1 MEALAGLR
9 KITEKRYEKTDYS
22 YFSGNDAPSLLLRS
36 GCGQRNRD
44 DVDRRKRGCNVRAF
58 YTKEIKDDPSD
69 PYSGFIKEICEAV
82 VEDWQGSESENFE
95 GFFKNGNCTHY
106 FLYDLNGDGVEEMLL
121 GKWVKVGHYTD
132 DPNPPTALK
141 PYFVCTLKDGEVEYM
156 AFDSLH
162 WSEFIYDRVLYSN
175 GLVMTTYG
183 NENKPSCFFAA
194 FDGTSLVMKDNVYYF
209 ASDDTYYY
217 GYDNVITEEEYHRR
231 IDEAIGDA
239 TPVEIEWK
247 RIDEYG
253 Q

>member
-1 MEALAGLR
+1 MKKLIILILAAIGF
-9 KITEKRYEKTDYS
+9 ITC
-22 YFSGNDAPSLLLRS
+22 FS
-36 GCGQRNRD
+36 GCGSPTQTD
-44 DVDRRKRGCNVRAF
+44 ETTAVGTKGGEALTEKGTIPF

-95 GFFKNGNCTHY
+95 GFFKNRYCTHY

-156 AFDSLH
+156 DFDSLH

-183 NENKPSCFFAA
+183 NEKKPSCFFAA

>member
-1 MEALAGLR
+1 MKKAVLL
-9 KITEKRYEKTDYS
+9 ITVI
-22 YFSGNDAPSLLLRS
+22 LLLLLCS
-36 GCGQRNRD
+36 CGSDVGKETQTTLIDASAAETSAKSD
-44 DVDRRKRGCNVRAF
+44 DIPF

-69 PYSGFIKEICEAV
+69 PYSGYIKKYCERV
-82 VEDWQGSESENFE
+82 VSRFMEEGLSDFE
-95 GFFKNGNCTHY
+95 WYMRQIPYMYYCF
-106 FLYDLNGDGVEEMLL
+106 YDLNGDGVEEMLL
-121 GKWVKVGHYTD
+121 GDWKKVGKYTD
-132 DPNPPTALK
+132 NLGSPRELK
-141 PYFVCTLKDGEVEYM
+141 LSAVAILKNGEVQYM
-156 AFDSLH
+156 NFDDLY

-183 NENKPSCFFAA
+183 NEKKPSCFFAA

>member
-1 MEALAGLR
+1 MKKLTILILA
-9 KITEKRYEKTDYS
+9 
-22 YFSGNDAPSLLLRS
+22 AMLLLLCS
-36 GCGQRNRD
+36 CGADVGKETETAPIDASAAETSAKSD
-44 DVDRRKRGCNVRAF
+44 DIPF

-69 PYSGFIKEICEAV
+69 PYSGFIKEACEAV
-82 VEDWQGSESENFE
+82 VDGWQGLEAEDFE
-95 GFFKNGNCTHY
+95 GFFKNRYCTHY

-156 AFDSLH
+156 AFDSLY

-175 GLVMTTYG
+175 GLVMTTWG
-183 NENKPSCFFAA
+183 PEKNPSCIFAY
-194 FDGTSLVMKDNVYYF
+194 FDGKELKQKDF
-209 ASDDTYYY
+209 LFHLMPDDIYLEI
-217 GYDNVITEEEYHRR
+217 DESEMTEEEYHRR

>member
-1 MEALAGLR
+1 MKKAVLLIAVM
-9 KITEKRYEKTDYS
+9 
-22 YFSGNDAPSLLLRS
+22 LLLLLCS
-36 GCGQRNRD
+36 CGADVGKEAETTPIDASAAATSEKSD
-44 DVDRRKRGCNVRAF
+44 DIPF

-69 PYSGFIKEICEAV
+69 PYSGFIKEACEAV
-82 VEDWQGSESENFE
+82 VDGWQGLEAEDFE
-95 GFFKNGNCTHY
+95 DFFKNRYCTHY

-156 AFDSLH
+156 DFDSLY

-175 GLVMTTYG
+175 GLVMTTWG
-183 NENKPSCFFAA
+183 PEKNPSCIFAY
-194 FDGTSLVMKDNVYYF
+194 FDGKELKQKDF
-209 ASDDTYYY
+209 LFHLMPDDIYLEI
-217 GYDNVITEEEYHRR
+217 DESEMTEEEYHRR

-239 TPVEIEWK
+239 TPVEIEWR

>member
-1 MEALAGLR
+1 MKKAVLLIAVM
-9 KITEKRYEKTDYS
+9 
-22 YFSGNDAPSLLLRS
+22 LLLLLCS
-36 GCGQRNRD
+36 CGADVGKEAETTPIDASAAATSEKSD
-44 DVDRRKRGCNVRAF
+44 DIPF

-156 AFDSLH
+156 DFDSLY
-162 WSEFIYDRVLYSN
+162 WSEFIYDRVLFSN
-175 GLVMTTYG
+175 GLVMTTWG
-183 NENKPSCFFAA
+183 PEKNPSCIFAY
-194 FDGTSLVMKDNVYYF
+194 FDGKELKQKDF
-209 ASDDTYYY
+209 LFHLMPDDIYLEI
-217 GYDNVITEEEYHRR
+217 DESEMTEEEYHRR

>member
-1 MEALAGLR
+1 MKKLTILILAAIGFITCFNGCGSPTQTDETTAVGTKGGEAL
-9 KITEKRYEKTDYS
+9 TEKGTI
-22 YFSGNDAPSLLLRS
+22 P
-36 GCGQRNRD
+36 
-44 DVDRRKRGCNVRAF
+44 F

-69 PYSGFIKEICEAV
+69 PYSGFIKEACEAV
-82 VEDWQGSESENFE
+82 VDGWQGLEADDFE
-95 GFFKNGNCTHY
+95 GFFKNRYCTHY

-183 NENKPSCFFAA
+183 NEKNPSCFFAA

>member
-1 MEALAGLR
+1 MKKAVLLIAVM
-9 KITEKRYEKTDYS
+9 
-22 YFSGNDAPSLLLRS
+22 LLLLLCS
-36 GCGQRNRD
+36 CGADGGKEAETTPIDASAAATSEKSD
-44 DVDRRKRGCNVRAF
+44 DIPF

-69 PYSGFIKEICEAV
+69 PYSGYIKKYCERV
-82 VEDWQGSESENFE
+82 VSRFMEEGLSDFE
-95 GFFKNGNCTHY
+95 WYMRQIPYMYYCF
-106 FLYDLNGDGVEEMLL
+106 YDLNGDGVEEMLL
-121 GKWVKVGHYTD
+121 GDWRKVGKYTD
-132 DPNPPTALK
+132 DLDPPRERKLSA
-141 PYFVCTLKDGEVEYM
+141 VATLKDGEVEYM
-156 AFDSLH
+156 DFDSLH

-183 NENKPSCFFAA
+183 NEKKPSCFFAA

-239 TPVEIEWK
+239 TPVEIEWR

>member
-1 MEALAGLR
+1 MKKAVLLITVILLFLLCSCGADGGKEAETTPIDASAAA
-9 KITEKRYEKTDYS
+9 TSEKS
-22 YFSGNDAPSLLLRS
+22 
-36 GCGQRNRD
+36 D
-44 DVDRRKRGCNVRAF
+44 DIPF

-69 PYSGFIKEICEAV
+69 PYSGFIKEACEAV
-82 VEDWQGSESENFE
+82 VDGWQGLEAEDFE
-95 GFFKNGNCTHY
+95 DFFKNRYCTHY

-156 AFDSLH
+156 DFDSLY
-162 WSEFIYDRVLYSN
+162 WSEFIYDRVLFSN
-175 GLVMTTYG
+175 GLVMTTWG
-183 NENKPSCFFAA
+183 PEKNPSCIFAY
-194 FDGTSLVMKDNVYYF
+194 FDGKELKQNDFLFHLMP
-209 ASDDTYYY
+209 DDIYLEI
-217 GYDNVITEEEYHRR
+217 DESKMTEEEYHRR

>member
-1 MEALAGLR
+1 MKKAVLL
-9 KITEKRYEKTDYS
+9 IS
-22 YFSGNDAPSLLLRS
+22 VILLLLLCS
-36 GCGQRNRD
+36 CGADGGKETQTTLIDASAAETSEKSD
-44 DVDRRKRGCNVRAF
+44 DIPF

-82 VEDWQGSESENFE
+82 VEDWQGSEAEDFE
-95 GFFKNGNCTHY
+95 DFFKNRYCTHY

-156 AFDSLH
+156 DFDSLY

-175 GLVMTTYG
+175 GLVMTTWG
-183 NENKPSCFFAA
+183 PEKNPSCIFAY
-194 FDGTSLVMKDNVYYF
+194 FDGKELKQKDF
-209 ASDDTYYY
+209 LFHLMPDDIYLEI
-217 GYDNVITEEEYHRR
+217 DESEMTEEEYHRR

>member
-1 MEALAGLR
+1 MKKAVLL
-9 KITEKRYEKTDYS
+9 ITVI
-22 YFSGNDAPSLLLRS
+22 LLLLLCS
-36 GCGQRNRD
+36 CGAYVGKETETTLIDASAAATSEKSD
-44 DVDRRKRGCNVRAF
+44 DIPF

-69 PYSGFIKEICEAV
+69 PYSGYIKKYCERV
-82 VEDWQGSESENFE
+82 VSRFMEEGLSDFE
-95 GFFKNGNCTHY
+95 WYMRQIPYMYYCF
-106 FLYDLNGDGVEEMLL
+106 YDLNGDGVEEMLL
-121 GKWVKVGHYTD
+121 GDWRKVGKYTD
-132 DPNPPTALK
+132 DLDPPRERKLSA
-141 PYFVCTLKDGEVEYM
+141 VATLKDGEVEYM
-156 AFDSLH
+156 DFDSLH

-183 NENKPSCFFAA
+183 NEKKPSCFFAA

-239 TPVEIEWK
+239 TPVEIEWR

>member
-1 MEALAGLR
+1 MKKAVLLIAVM
-9 KITEKRYEKTDYS
+9 
-22 YFSGNDAPSLLLRS
+22 LLLLLCS
-36 GCGQRNRD
+36 CGADGGKEAETTPIDASAAATSEKSD
-44 DVDRRKRGCNVRAF
+44 DIPF

-69 PYSGFIKEICEAV
+69 PYSGYIKKYCERV
-82 VEDWQGSESENFE
+82 VSRFMEEGLSDFE
-95 GFFKNGNCTHY
+95 WYMRQIPYMYYCF
-106 FLYDLNGDGVEEMLL
+106 YDLNGDGVEEMLL
-121 GKWVKVGHYTD
+121 GDWRKVGKYTD
-132 DPNPPTALK
+132 DLDPPRERKLSA
-141 PYFVCTLKDGEVEYM
+141 VATLKDGEVEYM
-156 AFDSLH
+156 DFDSLH

-183 NENKPSCFFAA
+183 NEKKPSCFFAA

>member
-1 MEALAGLR
+1 MKKLIILILAAIGF
-9 KITEKRYEKTDYS
+9 ITC
-22 YFSGNDAPSLLLRS
+22 FS
-36 GCGQRNRD
+36 GCGSPTQTD
-44 DVDRRKRGCNVRAF
+44 ETTAVGTKGGEALTEKGTIPF

-121 GKWVKVGHYTD
+121 GKWVKAGHYTD

-156 AFDSLH
+156 DFDSLH

-183 NENKPSCFFAA
+183 NEKKPSCFFAA

>member
-1 MEALAGLR
+1 MKKAVLLIAVM
-9 KITEKRYEKTDYS
+9 
-22 YFSGNDAPSLLLRS
+22 LLLLLCS
-36 GCGQRNRD
+36 CGAYVGKETETTLIDASAAETSEKSD
-44 DVDRRKRGCNVRAF
+44 DIPF

-69 PYSGFIKEICEAV
+69 PYSGFIKEACEAV
-82 VEDWQGSESENFE
+82 VDGWQGLEAEDFE
-95 GFFKNGNCTHY
+95 DFFKNGYCTHY
-106 FLYDLNGDGVEEMLL
+106 FLYDLNGDGVEEMLI

-156 AFDSLH
+156 DFDSLH

-183 NENKPSCFFAA
+183 NEKKPSCFFAA

-239 TPVEIEWK
+239 TPVEIEWR